1 MRVIVMGVTGC
12 GKSSVGA
19 ALAAEMGYEYA
30 DADDLHSPASV
41 AAMAEGIPL
50 TDEDRWPW
58 LDAVGAWMKP
68 RADVVVACSAL
79 RRAHR
84 NRLVETAGPAMFL
97 HLAAPQGVIEERV
110 RQRSARDEHFAGVD
124 LVAHQYAVL
133 EPLGLDEIGGQI
145 DVSHLSLRQVVLEAA
160 DIVSREDD

>member
-1 MRVIVMGVTGC
+1 
-12 GKSSVGA
+12 
-19 ALAAEMGYEYA
+19 
-30 DADDLHSPASV
+30 
-41 AAMAEGIPL
+41 MAQGIAL

-79 RRAHR
+79 RREHR

-97 HLAAPQGVIEERV
+97 HLAAPQAVIEERV
-110 RQRSARDEHFAGVD
+110 RQRSDRDEHFAGVD
-124 LVAHQYAVL
+124 LVANQYAVL
-133 EPLGLDEIGGQI
+133 EPLALDEVGGQI
-145 DVSHLSLRQVVLEAA
+145 DVSHLSIRQVVLEAA

>member
-1 MRVIVMGVTGC
+1 MGVTGC

-19 ALAAEMGYEYA
+19 ALAAEMGYEFA
-30 DADDLHSPASV
+30 DGDDLHPPANV
-41 AAMAEGIPL
+41 AAMAQGIAL
-50 TDEDRWPW
+50 TDEDRWLW

-68 RADVVVACSAL
+68 RADVVVACSGL

-97 HLAAPQGVIEERV
+97 HLAAPLAVIEERV
-110 RQRSARDEHFAGVD
+110 RQRSARDEHFAGVE
-124 LVAHQYAVL
+124 LLAAQYALL
-133 EPLGLDEIGGQI
+133 EPLGLDEVGGQI
-145 DVSHLSLRQVVLEAA
+145 DVSHLSVRQVVLEAA